1 MKIVV
6 IGGSGFIGTR
16 LVDVLIEQG
25 HEVKIFDIQKSQK
38 YPDVTILGDVRDVNA
53 LSVACA
59 NADLLYNLAAEHR
72 DDVSPQSLYTE
83 VNIDGA
89 RNIVAAAVSN
99 NITKIVFTSTV
110 AIYGL
115 NKVCPDETFPA
126 EPFNEYGRTK
136 WEAEKIFKQWHSAS
150 TNRDLIIFRPAVVF
164 GEGNRGNVY
173 NLMAQIKSGRFIM
186 VGNGKNKKSM
196 GYVGNLAGIL
206 AAQVRN
212 SGLKIYNYCD
222 KPDLTSREIAEVI
235 ANAMEKRLPAYAIPM
250 SIGLLAGGL
259 FDLLAMISGRKF
271 PISMMR
277 IKKFSAETTISTNK
291 LNEDGFAGSH
301 SMNDG
306 IVRMIGSDFSK
317 VKEL

>member
-1 MKIVV
+1 M

-115 NKVCPDETFPA
+115 NKVCPDETFHA

-136 WEAEKIFKQWHSAS
+136 WEAENIFKQWHSAS

-206 AAQVRN
+206 AAQVSN

-235 ANAMEKRLPAYAIPM
+235 ANAIGKKLPAYSIPM
-250 SIGLLAGGL
+250 SAGLLAGAM
-259 FDLLAMISGRKF
+259 FDLIALITGKKF
-271 PISMMR
+271 PISMIR
-277 IKKFSAETTISTNK
+277 IKKFSAETTISTQK
-291 LNEDGFAGSH
+291 LSEAGFSGPH
-301 SMNDG
+301 SMNEG
-306 IVRMIGSDFSK
+306 IVRMIRSDF
-317 VKEL
+317 